1 MVLQRFDH
9 WAEIGASGLAA
20 EVVAVESCDGE
31 YYLAA
36 DVDALL
42 ARIRAAVEAEREAET
57 RHVCATSDDSP
68 VTTGGGPTY
77 HTSRA
82 VTATRAALDALLAD
96 GGA

>member
-1 MVLQRFDH
+1 MGLERFDPEDH
-9 WAEIGASGLAA
+9 NPLQWDGQM
-20 EVVAVESCDGE
+20 VARADGE
-31 YYLAA
+31 YYRAA

-42 ARIRAAVEAEREAET
+42 ARIRAAVAAERAAET
-57 RHVCATSDDSP
+57 RHVCATRDDSP

-96 GGA
+96 GG